1 MKSSVRAMS
10 VRDLKAALLAE
21 GMPPQTL
28 ATFVEKKEFQDR
40 LISKWQQNMI
50 NDMAC
55 GRGLG
60 GPEAIREQL
69 QTFQQPSD
77 VPASERIPDLPDDVV
92 LGIYCAYPAGDVPIS
107 AATLEALNA
116 IVSGAPSP
124 PEVRARWPRSAAGGR
139 TRSPACASSTGA
151 TLRFLAFAFSSP
163 RDAMLWV
170 WKVNY
175 QIFAGEGALLIH
187 TQNLPPE
194 YHGFRITTTLHYIMN
209 YVSGGKLVF
218 ADGAWR
224 LDGREQKPRYEPGR
238 GAHSFAM
245 VLRSSHRRRPRHLHD
260 TGASTCREASN
271 TDGRTSGSSS
281 APSSVDDGR
290 SSTVT
295 AGLEGV
301 SGGDGGSSRGT
312 ATGPGEISHVA
323 TL

>member
-1 MKSSVRAMS
+1 MVTSYGSDVEAMKSSVRAMS

-50 NDMAC
+50 NEMAC

-60 GPEAIREQL
+60 GPEEIREQL
-69 QTFQQPSD
+69 KTFQKPSD
-77 VPASERIPDLPDDVV
+77 VPASKRIPDLPDDVV
-92 LGIYCAYPAGDVPIS
+92 LGIYCAYPAGEVPIS

-124 PEVRARWPRSAAGGR
+124 PEVRARWPRSAGGGAD
-139 TRSPACASSTGA
+139 PVAS
-151 TLRFLAFAFSSP
+151 LRLFDRGDAKVLAFAFSSP

-187 TQNLPPE
+187 TQNLPPA

-209 YVSGGKLVF
+209 YISGGKLVF

-224 LDGREQKPRYEPGR
+224 LDGLEDKVGRYEPGR
-238 GAHSFAM
+238 GAHEPLSQWC
-245 VLRSSHRRRPRHLHD
+245 LRSIDRL
-260 TGASTCREASN
+260 A
-271 TDGRTSGSSS
+271 GR
-281 APSSVDDGR
+281 
-290 SSTVT
+290 VT
-295 AGLEGV
+295 YTTPE
-301 SGGDGGSSRGT
+301 
-312 ATGPGEISHVA
+312 PHVP
-323 TL
+323 

>member
-1 MKSSVRAMS
+1 MEAMKSSVRAMS

-60 GPEAIREQL
+60 GPEEIREQL
-69 QTFQQPSD
+69 KTFQKPSD
-77 VPASERIPDLPDDVV
+77 VPASQRIPDLPDDVV
-92 LGIYCAYPAGDVPIS
+92 LGIYCAYPAGEVPIS

-124 PEVRARWPRSAAGGR
+124 PEVRARWPRSAGGGAD
-139 TRSPACASSTGA
+139 PVAS
-151 TLRFLAFAFSSP
+151 LRLFDKGDEKVLAFAFASP

-209 YVSGGKLVF
+209 YISGGKLVF

-224 LDGREQKPRYEPGR
+224 LDGLEDKVGRYEPGR
-238 GAHSFAM
+238 GAHEPLSQWC
-245 VLRSSHRRRPRHLHD
+245 LRSIDRL
-260 TGASTCREASN
+260 A
-271 TDGRTSGSSS
+271 GR
-281 APSSVDDGR
+281 
-290 SSTVT
+290 VT
-295 AGLEGV
+295 YTTPEPQV
-301 SGGDGGSSRGT
+301 
-312 ATGPGEISHVA
+312 P
-323 TL
+323 